1 MDNWVKTNLG
11 EEYIPLTN
19 DLIKFTSILIVLNIL
34 MWISNPAENTLFGE
48 KYMTILLYFLLG
60 LITYHLLIKQL
71 E

>member
-19 DLIKFTSILIVLNIL
+19 DILKFTSILIVLNIL
-34 MWISNPAENTLFGE
+34 MWISNPTENTLLGE
-48 KYMTILLYFLLG
+48 KYLTLIIYFLLG

>member
-19 DLIKFTSILIVLNIL
+19 DLLKFTSILIVLNIL
-34 MWISNPAENTLFGE
+34 MWISNPIENTLFGE
-48 KYMTILLYFLLG
+48 KYLTLLIYFLLG
-60 LITYHLLIKQL
+60 LVTYHLLVKYF